1 MLFGEYHHSVD
12 PKRRVSVPA
21 KLREDLGDDI
31 MVVRSIRGQCLR
43 FFSMPAWKEYI
54 EPLKKLDRKIAEQ
67 TYWFLYHDAVKATP
81 DSLGRI
87 LLTEG
92 LLKFAG
98 VDAEKEESRN
108 VVLVGCGDYGEIW
121 SEELYS
127 KREIDPEAIRLAL
140 EESGL

>member
-12 PKRRVSVPA
+12 PKRRISVPA
-21 KLREDLGDDI
+21 KLREELGDDI
-31 MVVRSIRGQCLR
+31 MIVRSIRGQCLR
-43 FFSMPAWKEYI
+43 FYSIPAWKEYI
-54 EPLKKLDRKIAEQ
+54 EPLKKLPRKVAEE
-67 TYWFLYHDAVKATP
+67 TYWFLYHDAVKTTP
-81 DSLGRI
+81 DSLGRV

-92 LLKFAG
+92 LLSFAG
-98 VDAEKEESRN
+98 IDMEKEEGKN

-121 SEELYS
+121 SEQLYN